1 MSKAKAIGTRAET
14 AVRNYLLSTGYTEL
28 EAHRN
33 VLTGSD
39 DQGDVWLR
47 HPKLGLI
54 VFELKGGN
62 MAKNA
67 SYEQCLKWLKEAHK
81 EKENARASFG
91 FLVTQRAGVGY
102 PRAGEWWAYANLGD
116 LFNIRYGNNDAD
128 STVVRVSLREL
139 VALIHG

>member
-1 MSKAKAIGTRAET
+1 MSKAKDIGTRAET
-14 AVRNYLLSTGYTEL
+14 AVRNYLLSAGYGQL

-33 VLTGSD
+33 VLMGSM

-47 HPKLGLI
+47 EPKHGLI

-67 SYEQCLKWLKEAHK
+67 SHEQCMKWFDETQK
-81 EKENARASFG
+81 EKKHANGSYG

-102 PRAGEWWAYANLGD
+102 PRAGEWWAYGYLSD
-116 LFNIRYGNNDAD
+116 LDRLRLDVDDIHN
-128 STVVRVSLREL
+128 TVVRLSLRDL
-139 VALIHG
+139 VSIIRG

>member
-14 AVRNYLLSTGYTEL
+14 AVRNYLLSAGYTEL

-33 VLTGSD
+33 VLTGSE

-47 HPKLGLI
+47 EPKRGLI

-67 SYEQCLKWLKEAHK
+67 SYEQCLKWYKEAER
-81 EKENARASFG
+81 EKTNAGASFG

-116 LFNIRYGNNDAD
+116 LSALRYGASDAD
-128 STVVRVSLREL
+128 GTIVRLTLRDL
-139 VALIHG
+139 VKLVHG

>member
-102 PRAGEWWAYANLGD
+102 PRAGEWWAYATLGD
-116 LFNIRYGNNDAD
+116 LSNIKYGVDGAD
-128 STVVRVSLREL
+128 STVVRLPLRNL
-139 VALIHG
+139 VGLING

>member
-14 AVRNYLLSTGYTEL
+14 AVRNYLLSAGYGQL

-33 VLTGSD
+33 VLAGSE

-47 HPKLGLI
+47 EQNRGLI

-67 SYEQCLKWLKEAHK
+67 SYEQCLKWFKEAER
-81 EKENARASFG
+81 EKKHANANYG

-102 PRAGEWWAYANLGD
+102 PRAGEWWAYATLGD
-116 LFNIRYGNNDAD
+116 LSSLLGSDIDD
-128 STVVRVSLREL
+128 DPTVVRLTLREL
-139 VALIHG
+139 VRLIRG